1 MFDDA
6 TATRGEL
13 RHGYA
18 QVGRVRLH
26 YVERGEGE
34 RLVLLLHGFP
44 EFWYSWRYQ
53 LLALGE
59 RYRVVAPDLR
69 GYNLSDKPSQRGEYR
84 LGALV
89 EDVVGLMRHFGVG
102 EAAIVGHDWGALIA
116 WAVAHD
122 CPEAVW
128 KLALLQTPP
137 PGAWMKGM
145 SLRQVLRAWHIIF
158 FQLPWLPELAIR
170 AGDFALLELVFKTT
184 ALKGTF
190 TAEDIAAYK
199 LALRRSLTAPLDY
212 YRANRRLLLSALFAA
227 LRGQHS
233 ELRQQRVRVPTLF
246 IYGERD
252 FVILP
257 QTVAHARDFVA
268 APYMETRLPTAG
280 HWVQQEAPLE
290 VNETL
295 MRFLEMPF

>member
-1 MFDDA
+1 MFDEA
-6 TATRGEL
+6 TARTSEKL

-44 EFWYSWRYQ
+44 ECWYSWRYQ

-69 GYNLSDKPSQRGEYR
+69 GYNLSDKPPRRADYR
-84 LGALV
+84 LEALV

-116 WAVAHD
+116 WAVAHS

-137 PGAWMKGM
+137 PGAWMRSM
-145 SLRQVLRAWHIIF
+145 SLRQALHAWHILF
-158 FQLPWLPELAIR
+158 FQLPWLPELIIR
-170 AGDFALLELVFKTT
+170 VGDFALLELIFKAT
-184 ALKGTF
+184 ARKGTF
-190 TAEDIAAYK
+190 TAEDIGAYK

-212 YRANRRLLLSALFAA
+212 YRANRALLLGAL
-227 LRGQHS
+227 LERRS
-233 ELRQQRVRVPTLF
+233 ELTRQRVRVPTLF

-257 QTVAHARDFVA
+257 QTVAHARDFVD

-290 VNETL
+290 VNEAL
-295 MRFLEMPF
+295 ERFLDMPF